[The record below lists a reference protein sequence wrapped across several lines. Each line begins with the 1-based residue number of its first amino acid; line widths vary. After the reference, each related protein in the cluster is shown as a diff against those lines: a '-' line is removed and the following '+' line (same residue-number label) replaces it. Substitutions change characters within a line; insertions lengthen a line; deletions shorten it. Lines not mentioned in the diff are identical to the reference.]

1 MERAEYAWGCTA
13 AHWPAF
19 LWSVA
24 RRGVAWHGM
33 AWHMQHVMQVCFGNQ
48 GLEPRPPANELQA
61 EYDCPICLSLLH
73 NPVVLTCAHRFCWG
87 CLLSH
92 CATTL
97 RSRGAL
103 FPASWASL

>member
-1 MERAEYAWGCTA
+1 M
-13 AHWPAF
+13 
-19 LWSVA
+19 
-24 RRGVAWHGM
+24 
-33 AWHMQHVMQVCFGNQ
+33 
-48 GLEPRPPANELQA
+48 NELQA

-97 RSRGAL
+97 SSRGAPPSL
-103 FPASWASL
+103 FLGSGGVWEVPHAQSTN